1 MTPQTPPKEVQLILN
16 ENKTVLDWIKEWQSK
31 NEYTPRFLDE
41 HNNKFNAEFNYFLN
55 NGNFSEDTV
64 NLFTN

>member
-1 MTPQTPPKEVQLILN
+1 MTTQTTPKEVQLILN
-16 ENKTVLDWIKEWQSK
+16 ENKTVLDWIKGWQSK
-31 NEYTPRFLDE
+31 NEYNPRFLDE